1 MIRRLALAVGFLLGL
16 TGLAMQ
22 GTQTA
27 SAVTIGPH
35 TPVPGAVSI
44 YDSLVQPVQYGRC
57 REVRRDCANLECH
70 GTPHLIQV
78 TGEFL
83 LASISNSGVEVNR
96 RR

>member
-1 MIRRLALAVGFLLGL
+1 MIRRLALAAGLLLGL

-57 REVRRDCANLECH
+57 REVRRDCADRH
-70 GTPHLIQV
+70 GW
-78 TGEFL
+78 G
-83 LASISNSGVEVNR
+83 NWRWR
-96 RR
+96 RCVRYRGCGGDY